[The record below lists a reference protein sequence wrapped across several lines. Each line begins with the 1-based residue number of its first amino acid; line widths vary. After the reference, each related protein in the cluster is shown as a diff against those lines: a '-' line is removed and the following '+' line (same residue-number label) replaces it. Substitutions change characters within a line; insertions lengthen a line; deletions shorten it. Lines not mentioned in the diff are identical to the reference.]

1 MGIIY
6 LFIIYLVLVYPKVG
20 HSHNA
25 TDRVVAWCC
34 NKMKGVN
41 LYAPNEIVA
50 KMNETKSYFTNMPS
64 GYTGNYFF
72 EIDGG
77 IVLMKHLV
85 TTLNEDAQHHSLIGC
100 GDAGTIRRAFLRDLF
115 GRCDLDSATA
125 GDVTPPRQPLLSQ
138 PTRKLTSLSLK
149 YFSIPAQ
156 FSSDSRSHR
165 K

>member
-1 MGIIY
+1 M
-6 LFIIYLVLVYPKVG
+6 
-20 HSHNA
+20 
-25 TDRVVAWCC
+25 T
-34 NKMKGVN
+34 
-41 LYAPNEIVA
+41 
-50 KMNETKSYFTNMPS
+50 S
-64 GYTGNYFF
+64 GYTENYFF

-77 IVLMKHLV
+77 IVSMKHLV
-85 TTLNEDAQHHSLIGC
+85 TTPDEDVQRHSLIGC

-125 GDVTPPRQPLLSQ
+125 RDVTLPRQPLLSL

-156 FSSDSRSHR
+156 YLDYFPPIQEAIEELMIVSLSGRQHQEHSLQLRNLLDGHE